1 MAAHSGQS
9 RKRQAAIA
17 ALLGSP
23 TIAHAAQTA
32 GIGESTLLRWLRE
45 EGFAR
50 EYRLAQREALAQAI
64 ATLQAASAAAVTV
77 LRAAML
83 DQTATAA
90 ARIAAARVILEY
102 SFRGAEIADLEE
114 RLALIEAQLAG
125 ADSDR
130 GRF

>member
-23 TIAHAAQTA
+23 TLAHAAQTA

-45 EGFAR
+45 EGFLR